1 MAVHTRSL
9 EEQCH
14 RGEWDGHPTNNPP
27 ARPEAKQ
34 QPLEALGPPTR
45 GVGAPAPAGNH
56 RRPRSPL
63 FKIIKNFNM
72 AEHEAC
78 GTLPGAR
85 PRQGLPKSP
94 RRRPQNH
101 PAAGLPRRPRHR
113 GGLGGVQSGTRAPLL
128 PAWLPRTDSLSP
140 GPAQGQRPG
149 HPDRQVGTPLMGRG
163 TTAPSPRLSEA
174 RSGHTPPWEVTP
186 PSPGPHC
193 LTHTRRPLGRPATA
207 LALPTPGLP
216 LPPPQSRGWGLATT
230 SPRPP
235 GPDRGERPLSSQ
247 KPPLT
252 RLWAAAPTWLRPLV

>member
-1 MAVHTRSL
+1 MSGTDTRQTTHPPGLRPSNSHWRPWVLLLGGSEPPHLLGTTGGPAAPCSKSL
-9 EEQCH
+9 RILTWQNTKPVGPSPEPDPDEDSPSPQ
-14 RGEWDGHPTNNPP
+14 DG
-27 ARPEAKQ
+27 
-34 QPLEALGPPTR
+34 
-45 GVGAPAPAGNH
+45 V
-56 RRPRSPL
+56 PRTIL
-63 FKIIKNFNM
+63 
-72 AEHEAC
+72 
-78 GTLPGAR
+78 LPG
-85 PRQGLPKSP
+85 S
-94 RRRPQNH
+94 H
-101 PAAGLPRRPRHR
+101 AGLGTGEASAESR
-113 GGLGGVQSGTRAPLL
+113 GGTRAPLL

-140 GPAQGQRPG
+140 RPAQGQRPG

-193 LTHTRRPLGRPATA
+193 LTHTRRPLGRLATA